1 MKKSDILIALMAVGM
16 CAACSHD
23 GETIVNMGQ
32 EVVSPTSTN
41 MPPELRLTYGAAS
54 TRAESNIQSTQ
65 FLSGEQIDVFM
76 RDATDGCVT
85 YPTLP
90 LTYTSN
96 GNGTLSYDDSSN
108 RLFWPKLLHAFE
120 IYGVYPYGSVSSST
134 KITAGDFNPFTYT
147 TDYSFTVRADQTAVA
162 DYKASD
168 LMIGFPSNPSPNV
181 APCTLFQD
189 GDEGTVNLD
198 FKHRLTKIIV
208 TLTPATWVAESGS
221 IGQVTADDLAYS
233 TGGETPDTK
242 YARVTLC
249 GINRKISFKVYDA
262 SSDLGAAVAADEGD
276 NTVFCLG
283 SNNAFI
289 VPPQT
294 INTGTFIKIELID
307 TTIESEN
314 KVYATFHYDLTANL
328 VLAAKNVY
336 TYNITLEKPQIVVTV
351 NDITAWTSGGDPS
364 TGTAGLV
371 Q

>member
-1 MKKSDILIALMAVGM
+1 MKKSDILIALLAVGM

-23 GETIVNMGQ
+23 GERIVNMGQ
-32 EVVSPTSTN
+32 EVVSPTNTN

-76 RDATDGCVT
+76 RDVSGIDHYPTPLNFTTDG
-85 YPTLP
+85 
-90 LTYTSN
+90 S
-96 GNGTLSYDDSSN
+96 GNLSQTTDNTRYY
-108 RLFWPKLLHAFE
+108 WPRQMHNFE
-120 IYGVYPYGSVSSST
+120 IYGVYPAGSVSLST

-147 TDYSFTVRADQTAVA
+147 TDYSFTVTADQTDVA
-162 DYKASD
+162 NYKASD
-168 LMIGFPSNPSPNV
+168 LMISFPSSPAPAV
-181 APCTLFQD
+181 GDLPCTLRQD

-221 IGQVTADDLAYS
+221 IGQVKAEDLAYS
-233 TGGETPDTK
+233 GTEDTK

-262 SSDLGAAVAADEGD
+262 SSDLGAAVAADEGG
-276 NTVFCLG
+276 NTVVCLG

-307 TTIESEN
+307 KTSGGES
-314 KVYATFHYDLTANL
+314 VYATFHYDLTTNL
-328 VLAAKNVY
+328 TLAAKNVY

-351 NDITAWTSGGDPS
+351 DNITAWTSGGEAS
-364 TGTAGLV
+364 TGSAGLV

>member
-1 MKKSDILIALMAVGM
+1 M
-16 CAACSHD
+16 CAACTHD

-32 EVVSPTSTN
+32 EVVSPTNTN

-65 FLSGEQIDVFM
+65 FLSGERVNVYM
-76 RDATDGCVT
+76 RDVNSLDT
-85 YPTLP
+85 YPSSLNFTAD
-90 LTYTSN
+90 
-96 GNGTLSYDDSSN
+96 GNGGLSRTSDNTRYY
-108 RLFWPKLLHAFE
+108 WPRQLGPLE
-120 IYGVYPYGSVSSST
+120 IFGVYPEDVLSTRKSGDSS
-134 KITAGDFNPFTYT
+134 PFTYT
-147 TDYSFTVRADQTAVA
+147 NEYWFTVAADQTDVA
-162 DYKASD
+162 NYKASD

-221 IGQVTADDLAYS
+221 IGQVKAEDLAYS
-233 TGGETPDTK
+233 GTEDTK

-262 SSDLGAAVAADEGD
+262 SSDLGAAEATDD
-276 NTVFCLG
+276 SNSTVVCLG

-294 INTGTFIKIELID
+294 INTGTPFIKIELID
-307 TTIESEN
+307 KTSGEERVN
-314 KVYATFHYDLTANL
+314 ATFHYNANPT
-328 VLAAKNVY
+328 LAAKNVY
-336 TYNITLEKPQIVVTV
+336 TYNITLTKPQVTV
-351 NDITAWTSGGDPS
+351 TANNITAWISSGDPTSGN
-364 TGTAGLV
+364 AGLV
-371 Q
+371 QPTN

>member
-1 MKKSDILIALMAVGM
+1 MKKSDILLALLAVGM

-32 EVVSPTSTN
+32 EVVSPTNTN

-76 RDATDGCVT
+76 RDVSGIDHYPTPLNFTTDG
-85 YPTLP
+85 
-90 LTYTSN
+90 S
-96 GNGTLSYDDSSN
+96 GNLSQTTDNTRYY
-108 RLFWPKLLHAFE
+108 WPRQMHNFE
-120 IYGVYPYGSVSSST
+120 IYGVYPAGSVSLST

-147 TDYSFTVRADQTAVA
+147 TDYSFTVTADQTDVA
-162 DYKASD
+162 NYKASD
-168 LMIGFPSNPSPNV
+168 LMIGFPSSPAPAV
-181 APCTLFQD
+181 GDLPCTLRQD

-221 IGQVTADDLAYS
+221 IGQVTANDLAYS

-249 GINRKISFKVYDA
+249 GIKRKISFKVYDA
-262 SSDLGAAVAADEGD
+262 ASDLGAAEATDD
-276 NTVFCLG
+276 SNSTVVCLC

-294 INTGTFIKIELID
+294 INTGTTFIKIELINN
-307 TTIESEN
+307 ES
-314 KVYATFHYDLTANL
+314 VYATFHYDLTANL

-351 NDITAWTSGGDPS
+351 DNITAWTSGGEAS